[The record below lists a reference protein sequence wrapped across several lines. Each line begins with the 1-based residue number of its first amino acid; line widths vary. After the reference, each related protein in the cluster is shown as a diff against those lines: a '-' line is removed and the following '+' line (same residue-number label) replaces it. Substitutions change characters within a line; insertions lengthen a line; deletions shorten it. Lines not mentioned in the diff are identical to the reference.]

1 MLKISVVGLWLIG
14 QQHLKAVKENSDCK
28 VVSVIDKSEIAKKIA
43 ADENPAHHN
52 TSENCYWIGGTESS
66 AELPK
71 GTFCSQTG
79 VKSWREP
86 IKCEVSIQIKSNAFK
101 KQLDNFLEVIQGYEK
116 PFVTGL
122 E

>member
-28 VVSVIDKSEIAKKIA
+28 VVSFIDKSEIAKDIA
-43 ADENPAHHN
+43 SDENPAHNN
-52 TSENCYWIGGTESS
+52 TSENCYWIGGTAGS

-79 VKSWREP
+79 VKSWRET

-101 KQLDNFLEVIQGYEK
+101 KQLDNF
-116 PFVTGL
+116 
-122 E
+122 